1 MGNCWSSEEEQ
12 LAKQRSTKINRDLR
26 QDFNKQKNIVKL
38 LLLGTGES
46 GKSTI
51 VKQMKI
57 IHGMEGSD
65 KAGLTEEE
73 RKAQID
79 TVRNN
84 VLDSVEALISAAE
97 EFDYP
102 LKDPEAEAAK
112 RKVLDVLNNIDR
124 AMQYNQEVG
133 ALVALLWNNAAIQK
147 CVTRKNDFQLLDSAP
162 YFLSQANRLAE
173 PSYLPTDEDVL
184 RARTITTGIVTVPF
198 KVKDSGGF
206 NFELVDVGGQR
217 TERRKWIHVFE
228 DVTAVMFIISLSDYN
243 QTLYEDETTNRM
255 KESETLFGQMLEN
268 VYFRETPFIVF
279 FNKVDLF
286 EEKLKTH
293 SLTIAYPEYTGT
305 QDPKE
310 ALNYIKSI
318 VFLSKNKN
326 PKREIF
332 PFETTATDT
341 GLIKNIV
348 SSIKD
353 IIMQKILRQTG
364 FD

>member
-1 MGNCWSSEEEQ
+1 MLDMGQCQSTEE
-12 LAKQRSTKINRDLR
+12 AQRSALISRQLK
-26 QDFNKQKNIVKL
+26 QDFNKQKNIIKL

-57 IHGMEGSD
+57 IHGAHGSD
-65 KAGLTEEE
+65 QAGLTEED

-79 TVRNN
+79 PVRNN
-84 VLDSVEALISAAE
+84 VLDSIEALITASE

-102 LKDPEAEAAK
+102 LKDPDAEAAK
-112 RKVLDVLNNIDR
+112 TKILEVLNNIDR
-124 AMQYNQEVG
+124 ALQYTEPVG
-133 ALVALLWNNAAIQK
+133 KLVALLWENAAIQK
-147 CVTRKNDFQLLDSAP
+147 CVARKNDFQLLDSAP
-162 YFLSQANRLAE
+162 YFLSQAERLAT

-217 TERRKWIHVFE
+217 TERRKWIHVFQ

-255 KESETLFGQMLEN
+255 KESETLFGQMLNN

-293 SLTIAYPEYTGT
+293 SLTIAYREYTGT

-310 ALNYIKSI
+310 ALDYIKYQK
-318 VFLSKNKN
+318 FLSQNKN
-326 PKREIF
+326 TDREIF
-332 PFETTATDT
+332 PFNTTATDT
-341 GLIKNIV
+341 TLIKNIV
-348 SSIKD
+348 ASIKD
-353 IIMQKILRQTG
+353 IIMQKILKQTG

>member
-1 MGNCWSSEEEQ
+1 MGQCQSTEEQ
-12 LAKQRSTKINRDLR
+12 KRSAELTQSIKR
-26 QDFNKQKNIVKL
+26 DFNKQKNIVKL

-57 IHGMEGSD
+57 IHGSHGSEQ
-65 KAGLTEEE
+65 AGLTDEE

-79 TVRNN
+79 PVRNN
-84 VLDSVEALISAAE
+84 VLDSIEALITAAE

-112 RKVLDVLNNIDR
+112 SRILQVLNGIDR
-124 AMQYNQEVG
+124 AQQYNEEV
-133 ALVALLWNNAAIQK
+133 AKLVTLLWENAAIQK
-147 CVTRKNDFQLLDSAP
+147 CVARKNDFQLLDSAP
-162 YFLSQANRLAE
+162 YFLSQADRLSAA
-173 PSYLPTDEDVL
+173 SYVPTDEDVL

-206 NFELVDVGGQR
+206 NFELIDVGGQR
-217 TERRKWIHVFE
+217 TERRKWIHVFQ

-255 KESETLFGQMLEN
+255 QESEKLFGQMLDN

-293 SLTIAYPEYTGT
+293 SLTIAYREYTGT
-305 QDPKE
+305 QEPKE
-310 ALNYIKSI
+310 AFEFIKTK
-318 VFLSKNKN
+318 FLSKNHTRGRGMYTY
-326 PKREIF
+326 PV
-332 PFETTATDT
+332 TATDT
-341 GLIKNIV
+341 GMVDRVMKMV
-348 SSIKD
+348 RD
-353 IIMQKILRQTG
+353 IIVKQILKDVG
-364 FD
+364 MLN